1 MRADLLTG
9 TVTFLFTDVVGSTR
23 LLQELG
29 PEDYATELAEHRRL
43 LRQAFAAGSGVEVD
57 TQGDAFFVAFPTAQ
71 GAVAAAH
78 AGLDA
83 LAAGPIRVRIG
94 LHTGTPVVS
103 GEGYVGVDVHRA
115 ARVAAL
121 GHGGQIVASSATV
134 ALLDRVS
141 TVDLGLHRLKDFEG
155 AIRLYQIGDGDFPPL
170 RTPGS
175 VELPTPATGFL
186 GRERELYEA
195 VSVVYG
201 KDPRILT
208 VIGPGGTGKTRFAI
222 ELARLLADDA
232 QGGTV
237 FVALAPL
244 RDPELVLPAVA
255 ERLGA
260 ASSDAAAVASRIGE
274 RRTRVVIDNAEHLL
288 PDVARPLAELAAISP
303 ALRLLVTSR
312 EALRVQGEHELD
324 LPPLNESEA
333 VALFVERAQAVRPG
347 VAGSAVVSELC
358 RRLDRLPLALE
369 LAAARTKLLAPEALL
384 ERLEDRLDLLRGAR
398 DAEERHATLRATI
411 AWSYDL
417 LEEDERRLLARLA
430 VFRGG
435 CTLDSAENVCDAQL
449 DTLSS
454 LLDKSLVR
462 RWTERVGDER
472 FWLLETI
479 REFASERLE
488 ESDEANEIR
497 IRHAKRMLAIARSAH
512 LSEDD
517 MESDV
522 ASGLAERDDFRA
534 ALDWAEENDPQLGLE
549 IAVALQNVWNASGPE
564 EGMRRLGRLLDLAE
578 PVPPELR
585 AKTLRVYGGTADLT
599 GEYDRAE
606 RLWEESLRLYG
617 SLGDERGIAAVEH
630 MLAVAAW
637 RREDWRRVRE
647 LTEHS
652 LELAHGRFTFVE
664 TTGYWL
670 LGQLALA
677 EGDVDRATELT
688 QRSAER
694 AHDAGWSWWRSGQL
708 HELLMLALRRGD
720 LEEAER
726 EGRAALHLE
735 REQENR
741 LWALYT
747 IAGLAQL
754 ALARGDL
761 EHAGVLW
768 GACETEAER
777 LPGWVDERA
786 RRAGSLLGEIRP
798 EFVAAFE
805 RGRELDLW
813 DAAATVL
820 GEDGQ
825 TVP

>member
-1 MRADLLTG
+1 
-9 TVTFLFTDVVGSTR
+9 
-23 LLQELG
+23 
-29 PEDYATELAEHRRL
+29 
-43 LRQAFAAGSGVEVD
+43 
-57 TQGDAFFVAFPTAQ
+57 
-71 GAVAAAH
+71 
-78 AGLDA
+78 
-83 LAAGPIRVRIG
+83 
-94 LHTGTPVVS
+94 
-103 GEGYVGVDVHRA
+103 
-115 ARVAAL
+115 
-121 GHGGQIVASSATV
+121 TV

-175 VELPTPATGFL
+175 VELPTPASGFL

-288 PDVARPLAELAAISP
+288 PDVARPLAELTAISP

-430 VFRGG
+430 VFRG
-435 CTLDSAENVCDAQL
+435 
-449 DTLSS
+449 
-454 LLDKSLVR
+454 
-462 RWTERVGDER
+462 
-472 FWLLETI
+472 
-479 REFASERLE
+479 
-488 ESDEANEIR
+488 
-497 IRHAKRMLAIARSAH
+497 
-512 LSEDD
+512 
-517 MESDV
+517 
-522 ASGLAERDDFRA
+522 
-534 ALDWAEENDPQLGLE
+534 
-549 IAVALQNVWNASGPE
+549 
-564 EGMRRLGRLLDLAE
+564 
-578 PVPPELR
+578 
-585 AKTLRVYGGTADLT
+585 
-599 GEYDRAE
+599 
-606 RLWEESLRLYG
+606 
-617 SLGDERGIAAVEH
+617 
-630 MLAVAAW
+630 
-637 RREDWRRVRE
+637 
-647 LTEHS
+647 
-652 LELAHGRFTFVE
+652 
-664 TTGYWL
+664 
-670 LGQLALA
+670 
-677 EGDVDRATELT
+677 
-688 QRSAER
+688 
-694 AHDAGWSWWRSGQL
+694 
-708 HELLMLALRRGD
+708 
-720 LEEAER
+720 
-726 EGRAALHLE
+726 
-735 REQENR
+735 
-741 LWALYT
+741 
-747 IAGLAQL
+747 
-754 ALARGDL
+754 
-761 EHAGVLW
+761 
-768 GACETEAER
+768 
-777 LPGWVDERA
+777 
-786 RRAGSLLGEIRP
+786 
-798 EFVAAFE
+798 
-805 RGRELDLW
+805 
-813 DAAATVL
+813 
-820 GEDGQ
+820 
-825 TVP
+825 